1 MVTKGDVLELKEAKV
16 LSVKDDYDHYN
27 GYPRWY
33 RKVMLQD
40 KIFGKVWFKTSAKFS
55 EAVYRDCSLS
65 CNVTVSGLGDGII
78 FAKSPT
84 DAVINDDFV
93 Y

>member
-1 MVTKGDVLELKEAKV
+1 MVTKGDVLELKEARV

-40 KIFGKVWFKTSAKFS
+40 PKFGKVWFKTSAKFS
-55 EAVYRDCSLS
+55 EEVFRDCTIDCS
-65 CNVTVSGLGDGII
+65 VTVSGLGTGII
-78 FAKSPT
+78 FAKSPKE
-84 DAVINDDFV
+84 AIIKSE
-93 Y
+93 YL